1 MRTAGILLISLIPVL
16 LGAEYKSL
24 IKKRKDFFITFRDF
38 IIFINEQIRFFSRE
52 RDDIFTLAL
61 NDARFNSN
69 EFKVIKTALE
79 NGQDIVK
86 ILKTNIDIRLNSE
99 EIKLIDAF
107 IFNIGKSDTQGQIS
121 HCDFYLTQFENL
133 VQKSEAAYM
142 VKSKLT
148 LSLSLSLAAVLFI
161 LMI

>member
-1 MRTAGILLISLIPVL
+1 MRTAGILLISLIPIL

-38 IIFINEQIRFFSRE
+38 IIFIKEQIRFFSRE
-52 RDDIFTLAL
+52 RDDIFDLAL
-61 NDARFNSN
+61 NDVRFNTN
-69 EFKVIKTALE
+69 EFKVIKNALKM
-79 NGQDIVK
+79 GQDIKK

-107 IFNIGKSDTQGQIS
+107 IFNIGKSDTQGQIN
-121 HCDFYLTQFENL
+121 HCDFYLTQFEIL
-133 VQKSEAAYM
+133 IQKSEAAYT
-142 VKSKLT
+142 VKSKLSF
-148 LSLSLSLAAVLFI
+148 SLSASLAAVLFI